1 MKRYAL
7 HLFSTIP
14 TDSRKNRNGSDQPNA
29 PEANRCVYY
38 CYDGGEGIWS
48 CVLYVDGIL
57 LIFTTSHL
65 VIKETKEF
73 LSNNFETK
81 DLGVTDVIK
90 S

>member
-1 MKRYAL
+1 M
-7 HLFSTIP
+7 IM
-14 TDSRKNRNGSDQPNA
+14 
-29 PEANRCVYY
+29 C
-38 CYDGGEGIWS
+38 
-48 CVLYVDGIL
+48 LYVDGIL
-57 LIFTTSHL
+57 FIFTTSHH

>member
-1 MKRYAL
+1 MIL
-7 HLFSTIP
+7 
-14 TDSRKNRNGSDQPNA
+14 
-29 PEANRCVYY
+29 C
-38 CYDGGEGIWS
+38 
-48 CVLYVDGIL
+48 LYVDGIL
-57 LIFTTSHL
+57 LIFTTSHH

>member
-1 MKRYAL
+1 MIL
-7 HLFSTIP
+7 
-14 TDSRKNRNGSDQPNA
+14 
-29 PEANRCVYY
+29 
-38 CYDGGEGIWS
+38 W
-48 CVLYVDGIL
+48 LYVDGIL

-73 LSNNFETK
+73 LSNDFETK